1 MEPSMAPD
9 IAAAIVHDYFTQQG
23 GAERFVGELARLFP
37 GATVHTSVFDPAILP
52 PTVPANRIRASP
64 LQRLRS
70 RGVPLQFLAP
80 VLPTAFGRMDLGGS
94 SVVVSSTSAFAHHV
108 RPRAG
113 AVHIAYCHSPPHFL
127 WETGG
132 YFRERGVRGR
142 VMEPALGLL
151 RRSDR
156 AAARR
161 VDAYVA
167 NSRYTAARILGTYG
181 RRATVIYPPIDAA
194 AFSPGPA
201 RSGRFLVVA
210 RLRRHKRIEL
220 AMEAAARLGCPLDI
234 IGDGPDEAYLRD
246 LGGPRVRFLGRLTDR
261 QVQEAMAR
269 CIGLIVPATEDFGLT
284 MAEVQA
290 AGRPPIAFARGGA
303 TEIIRDGETGF
314 LFHDQGV
321 DAVADA
327 MSRALSVELDTE
339 ALVRSARRFDRATFD
354 AEFMAFVAGVVS
366 GPRAAD
372 R

>member
-1 MEPSMAPD
+1 MPD

-23 GAERFVGELARLFP
+23 GAERFVGELARLFA
-37 GATVHTSVFDPAILP
+37 GATVHTSVFDPEILP
-52 PTVPANRIRASP
+52 ETVPANRIRPSR

-70 RGVPLQFLAP
+70 RGVPLQVLAP
-80 VLPTAFGRMDLGGS
+80 LLPTAFGRMDLGGS

-108 RPRAG
+108 RPRPG

-127 WETGG
+127 WEAEQ
-132 YFRERGVRGR
+132 YFAERGARGR
-142 VMEPALGLL
+142 VLEPALALL

-194 AFSPGPA
+194 AFSPSPE

-220 AMEAAARLGCPLDI
+220 AMEAAARLGCALDI
-234 IGDGPDEAYLRD
+234 IGDGPDESYLRE
-246 LGGPRVRFLGRLTDR
+246 LGGPGVRFLGRLTDR
-261 QVQEAMAR
+261 QVQDAMAR
-269 CIGLIVPATEDFGLT
+269 CNGLIVPATEDFGLT

-290 AGRPPIAFARGGA
+290 AGRPPIAFAQGGA

-314 LFHDQGV
+314 LFHDQRV
-321 DAVADA
+321 DAVVEA
-327 MSRALSVELDTE
+327 MRQALSVELDVD
-339 ALVRSARRFDRATFD
+339 ALVRSALRFDRATFD
-354 AEFMAFVAGVVS
+354 AEFMAFVGGLVAGQ
-366 GPRAAD
+366 RAAD